1 MVFEHPHF
9 VDYFPIKPS
18 MYGGFPIA
26 MFDYR
31 RVTYDSWDAS
41 SRLHKGHTDQED
53 SRTLA
58 RLYRG

>member
-26 MFDYR
+26 MFDYS

-53 SRTLA
+53 S
-58 RLYRG
+58 